1 MTWAPTEVLRLVVAF
16 VLLFVTVLL
25 GALFHDGITEF
36 LADLLR
42 GLDRLPEW
50 FVTTLA
56 VVAEVLIL
64 VLLGGGLVVALW
76 RREWRYLFTIVLAL
90 VVSAIVFLVGEAI
103 VDDGVRQVTEVDGSW
118 LLVEPNEIPI
128 GGAFVTGVVSAAVPW
143 VGRRW
148 RRWGWIL
155 VAIITVVWFISSD
168 IALDVI
174 IALLAGWF
182 GGALAVAALGAPSM
196 RPTIESIDAG
206 LRAVGVDLAELHRAD
221 VDARGSSPYFGST
234 VDGTLLFVKALGA
247 DERSADLMF
256 RTYRRLAPRD
266 VGDEKADASL
276 RRTVE
281 HEALVAL
288 AVRDLGVRT
297 PRFVAFAQAEPNGF
311 VLAYE
316 QIAGKSF
323 DRVAE
328 QQMTDAA
335 LAGIWEQLA
344 LMRRHRVAHRDLR
357 LANVFLGD
365 DGQSWIID
373 FGFSELAASDLL
385 LATDVAELLASSTTV
400 VGAERAIGVTA
411 SVVGGDA
418 LVTAVPRLQLGMLS
432 GATRTAMKA
441 DPGRLDDLRTRVER
455 IGVGRPRR
463 DRHEEKSGV
472 EGA

>member
-1 MTWAPTEVLRLVVAF
+1 VTWAPTDVLRLIVAF
-16 VLLFVTVLL
+16 ALLLVTVVL

-56 VVAEVLIL
+56 VIAELLIL
-64 VLLGGGLVVALW
+64 VLLGGGFVVALW
-76 RREWRYLFTIVLAL
+76 RREWRYLLTIVLSL
-90 VVSAIVFLVGEAI
+90 VVSVVAFLVAQWI
-103 VDDGVRQVTEVDGSW
+103 VDDGVRQVTQLDESLLPVDPDE
-118 LLVEPNEIPI
+118 LPI
-128 GGAFVTGVVSAAVPW
+128 GVAIVTGVVSAAAPW

-148 RRWGWIL
+148 RRWAWAL
-155 VAIITVVWFISSD
+155 VVIITVVWFISSD
-168 IALDVI
+168 IAFDVVL
-174 IALLAGWF
+174 ALLAGWF
-182 GGALAVAALGAPSM
+182 GGALAVATLGAPSM
-196 RPTIESIDAG
+196 RPTMESIEAG

-221 VDARGSSPYFGST
+221 VDARGSSPYFGVT
-234 VDGTLLFVKALGA
+234 ADGTALFVKALGA

-256 RTYRRLAPRD
+256 RWYRRLAPRD
-266 VGDEKADASL
+266 LGDEKADASL

-288 AVRDLGVRT
+288 AVRDMGVRT
-297 PRFVAFAQAEPNGF
+297 PPFVAFAQAEPNGF

-323 DRVAE
+323 DRVPE
-328 QQMTDAA
+328 EQMTDAA
-335 LAGIWEQLA
+335 LAGIWEQVA

-385 LATDVAELLASSTTV
+385 LNTDVAELLASSTTT
-400 VGAERAIGVTA
+400 VGVERAVTVA
-411 SVVGGDA
+411 ESVVGGAA
-418 LVTAVPRLQLGMLS
+418 LVAALPRLQLGMLS
-432 GATRTAMKA
+432 GATRTAMKER
-441 DPGRLDDLRTRVER
+441 PDLLPALRARVER
-455 IGVGRPRR
+455 VGA
-463 DRHEEKSGV
+463 DQS
-472 EGA
+472 A

>member
-1 MTWAPTEVLRLVVAF
+1 MRVTWAPTDVLRLIVAF
-16 VLLFVTVLL
+16 VLLLVTVVL
-25 GALFHDGITEF
+25 GAVFHDGITNF

-56 VVAEVLIL
+56 AIAEVLIL
-64 VLLGGGLVVALW
+64 VLLGGGLVVAVW
-76 RREWRYLFTIVLAL
+76 RREWRYLITIVLSL
-90 VVSAIVFLVGEAI
+90 VVSVIAFLVAQWI
-103 VDDGVRQVTEVDGSW
+103 VDDGVRQVTQLNESLLPVDPDELPVG
-118 LLVEPNEIPI
+118 VAI
-128 GGAFVTGVVSAAVPW
+128 VTGVVSAAAPW

-148 RRWGWIL
+148 RRWAWAL
-155 VAIITVVWFISSD
+155 VVIITVVWFISSD
-168 IALDVI
+168 IAFDVVL
-174 IALLAGWF
+174 ALLAGWF

-196 RPTIESIDAG
+196 RPTMESIEEG

-221 VDARGSSPYFGST
+221 VDARGSSPYFGAT
-234 VDGTLLFVKALGA
+234 TDGTKLFVKALGE

-256 RTYRRLAPRD
+256 RWYRRLAPRD
-266 VGDEKADASL
+266 LGDEKADASL

-288 AVRDLGVRT
+288 AVREMGVRT
-297 PRFVAFAQAEPNGF
+297 PSFVAFAQAEPNGF

-323 DRVAE
+323 DRVPE
-328 QQMTDAA
+328 MTDEA
-335 LAGIWEQLA
+335 LAGIWEQVA

-385 LATDVAELLASSTTV
+385 LNTDVAELLASSTTA
-400 VGAERAIGVTA
+400 VGPERAIAVA
-411 SVVGGDA
+411 QSVVGGDA
-418 LVTAVPRLQLGMLS
+418 LVGAVPRMQLGMLS

-441 DPGRLDDLRTRVER
+441 SPGLLEDLRARVER
-455 IGVGRPRR
+455 VGA
-463 DRHEEKSGV
+463 DQS
-472 EGA
+472 A

>member
-1 MTWAPTEVLRLVVAF
+1 MTWAPTDVLRLIVAAALWLAVV
-16 VLLFVTVLL
+16 VL
-25 GALFHDGITEF
+25 GALFYSGITDF
-36 LADLLR
+36 LTDLLR

-50 FVTTLA
+50 FVTALA
-56 VVAEVLIL
+56 MVAELMIL
-64 VLLGGGLVVALW
+64 VLLVGGLVVAVW
-76 RREWRYLFTIVLAL
+76 RREWRYLLTLAL
-90 VVSAIVFLVGEAI
+90 ALAVSVVVFLIALAI
-103 VDDGVRQVTEVDGSW
+103 LDEGTRQVTELNEGLLPVDPAD
-118 LLVEPNEIPI
+118 LPI
-128 GGAFVTGVVSAAVPW
+128 GVAIITGVVSAAAPW

-148 RRWGWIL
+148 RRAAWAL
-155 VAIITVVWFISSD
+155 VVIITVVWFITSD

-174 IALLAGWF
+174 VALLSGWF

-196 RPTIESIDAG
+196 RPSIEAIQAG
-206 LRAVGVDLAELHRAD
+206 LAAVGVELQELHRAD
-221 VDARGSSPYFGST
+221 VDARGSSPYFGTT
-234 VDGTLLFVKALGA
+234 VDGTPLFVKALGE

-256 RTYRRLAPRD
+256 RTYRRIMPRD
-266 VGDEKADASL
+266 LGDEKADASL

-297 PRFVAFAQAEPNGF
+297 PRFVAFAQADPNGF

-323 DRVAE
+323 DRVPLE
-328 QQMTDAA
+328 QMTDAA
-335 LAGIWEQLA
+335 LGGIWDQLA

-385 LATDVAELLASSTTV
+385 LRTDVAELLASSTTV
-400 VGAERAIGVTA
+400 IGPERAIAVA
-411 SVVGGDA
+411 ESVVGHDA
-418 LVTAVPRLQLGMLS
+418 LVDAASRLQLGMLS

-441 DPGRLDDLRTRVER
+441 SPGLLEDLRGRLEPA
-455 IGVGRPRR
+455 GVHR
-463 DRHEEKSGV
+463 S
-472 EGA
+472 A

>member
-1 MTWAPTEVLRLVVAF
+1 MTWAPTDVLRLIVAF
-16 VLLFVTVLL
+16 ALLLVTVVL

-56 VVAEVLIL
+56 VIAELLIL
-64 VLLGGGLVVALW
+64 VLLGGGFVVALW
-76 RREWRYLFTIVLAL
+76 RREWRYLLTIVLSL
-90 VVSAIVFLVGEAI
+90 VVSVVAFLVAQWI
-103 VDDGVRQVTEVDGSW
+103 VDDGVRQVTQLDESLLPVDPDE
-118 LLVEPNEIPI
+118 LPI
-128 GGAFVTGVVSAAVPW
+128 GVAIVTGVVSAAAPW

-148 RRWGWIL
+148 RRWAWAL
-155 VAIITVVWFISSD
+155 VVIITVVWFISSD
-168 IALDVI
+168 IAFDVVL
-174 IALLAGWF
+174 ALLAGWF
-182 GGALAVAALGAPSM
+182 GGALAVATLGAPSM
-196 RPTIESIDAG
+196 RPTMESIEAG

-221 VDARGSSPYFGST
+221 VDARGSSPYFGVT
-234 VDGTLLFVKALGA
+234 ADGTALFVKALGA

-256 RTYRRLAPRD
+256 RWYRRLAPRD
-266 VGDEKADASL
+266 LGDEKADASL

-288 AVRDLGVRT
+288 AVRDMGVRT
-297 PRFVAFAQAEPNGF
+297 PPFVAFAQAEPNGF

-323 DRVAE
+323 DRVPE
-328 QQMTDAA
+328 EQMTDAA
-335 LAGIWEQLA
+335 LAGIWEQVA

-385 LATDVAELLASSTTV
+385 LNTDVAELLASSTTT
-400 VGAERAIGVTA
+400 VGVERAVTVA
-411 SVVGGDA
+411 ESVVGGAA
-418 LVTAVPRLQLGMLS
+418 LVAALPRLQLGMLS
-432 GATRTAMKA
+432 GATRTAMKER
-441 DPGRLDDLRTRVER
+441 PDLLPALRARVER
-455 IGVGRPRR
+455 VGA
-463 DRHEEKSGV
+463 DQS
-472 EGA
+472 A